1 MNPLTAKHWVFII
14 NVGKSAAGF
23 IFKKLNNI
31 INAAHQLK
39 TNRMTTKQKLLLQSI
54 IKTAGYFLRKDCSAC
69 FTPLYPAM
77 AGFTK
82 RKKSNN

>member
-31 INAAHQLK
+31 INAAHQQK
-39 TNRMTTKQKLLLQSI
+39 TNRMTTKQKLLLQKHKI
-54 IKTAGYFLRKDCSAC
+54 EKETDENDEVEPKNETFEEDA
-69 FTPLYPAM
+69 
-77 AGFTK
+77 
-82 RKKSNN
+82 

>member
-31 INAAHQLK
+31 INAAHQQK
-39 TNRMTTKQKLLLQSI
+39 TNRMTTKQKLLLQTL
-54 IKTAGYFLRKDCSAC
+54 IKIAGYFLRKGCSPC
-69 FTPLYPAM
+69 FIPLV
-77 AGFTK
+77 AG
-82 RKKSNN
+82 